1 MGEAKV
7 KEDDRGLPLKDRMKQ
22 INEDMAQLF
31 EQKKR
36 VSEKLKE
43 LNEGR
48 AQATGDLP
56 ELRDKRTEVQKQ
68 IGEQIQL
75 RNTIRAEKK
84 QQEQDYYNYSL
95 ELRRIR
101 QDRAAEE
108 RRKRQEEFEVRK
120 RVRDADKLDEQPYIA
135 EITLIEQSIAF
146 CKSLTQAKGSQKEEE
161 KKEIKHT
168 NKAEEVV
175 LMRKEDREEEF
186 FFAPTKGKKSKSKS
200 KGEKSEG
207 GSKPIKHDAGTF
219 QLFSKLKLDAP
230 ITPDD
235 IPALL
240 ENLEKQ
246 LEDYQGKVKEWEEQK
261 DARKARILA
270 GEEDAPAEGAE
281 KEEEE

>member
-1 MGEAKV
+1 
-7 KEDDRGLPLKDRMKQ
+7 MKQ
-22 INEDMAQLF
+22 INEDMSQLF

-48 AQATGDLP
+48 AQTTGDLP
-56 ELRDKRTEVQKQ
+56 DLRDKRTEVQKK

-75 RNTIRAEKK
+75 RNTIRGEKK
-84 QQEQDYYNYSL
+84 QLEHDYYNYQL
-95 ELRRIR
+95 ELRKIR
-101 QDRAAEE
+101 QDRAAED

-175 LMRKEDREEEF
+175 LLKKEDREEEF
-186 FFAPTKGKKSKSKS
+186 
-200 KGEKSEG
+200 
-207 GSKPIKHDAGTF
+207 
-219 QLFSKLKLDAP
+219 
-230 ITPDD
+230 
-235 IPALL
+235 
-240 ENLEKQ
+240 
-246 LEDYQGKVKEWEEQK
+246 
-261 DARKARILA
+261 
-270 GEEDAPAEGAE
+270 
-281 KEEEE
+281 

>member
-1 MGEAKV
+1 MG
-7 KEDDRGLPLKDRMKQ
+7 
-22 INEDMAQLF
+22 
-31 EQKKR
+31 
-36 VSEKLKE
+36 
-43 LNEGR
+43 
-48 AQATGDLP
+48 
-56 ELRDKRTEVQKQ
+56 
-68 IGEQIQL
+68 
-75 RNTIRAEKK
+75 
-84 QQEQDYYNYSL
+84 QEQDYYNYQL
-95 ELRRIR
+95 ELRKIR
-101 QDRAAEE
+101 QDRAAED
-108 RRKRQEEFEVRK
+108 RKKRQEEFEVRK

-175 LMRKEDREEEF
+175 LLKKEDREEEF
-186 FFAPTKGKKSKSKS
+186 FFAPTKAKKSKSKS

-207 GSKPIKHDAGTF
+207 GPKPIKHDAGTF

-230 ITPDD
+230 ITTDD

-246 LEDYQGKVKEWEEQK
+246 LEDYKGKVKEWEEQK
-261 DARKARILA
+261 DARKAKILA
-270 GEEDAPAEGAE
+270 GEEDAAGESGE

>member
-7 KEDDRGLPLKDRMKQ
+7 KEDDRGLPLKDRMKR

-84 QQEQDYYNYSL
+84 QQEQEYYNYQL
-95 ELRRIR
+95 ELRKIR
-101 QDRAAEE
+101 QDHAAEE

-146 CKSLTQAKGSQKEEE
+146 CKSLTQAKGSQKE
-161 KKEIKHT
+161 KENKHT

-175 LMRKEDREEEF
+175 LLKKEDREEEF

-207 GSKPIKHDAGTF
+207 GPKPIKHDAGTF

-230 ITPDD
+230 ITTDD

-240 ENLEKQ
+240 EK
-246 LEDYQGKVKEWEEQK
+246 
-261 DARKARILA
+261 
-270 GEEDAPAEGAE
+270 
-281 KEEEE
+281 